1 MIIKKIILEN
11 IKSYIYEEIN
21 LSEGINCIL
30 GLNGS
35 GKSTI
40 IESIGLALFN
50 YSKGN
55 ITSLLRYNER
65 RGLIKVYFIAND
77 SREYIVERIIRTNG
91 SSVRIIDA
99 QNNTELYS
107 GVSDVYSFIKKVLK
121 ITKTKSFSQM
131 FSEIIAVPQGEYVS
145 AFLLTPTLRK
155 ENFDRLFNLHIY
167 KKLGFRIK
175 EIYDKIQN
183 ERVYYLKEEIDQ
195 IIGKTSDY
203 NRKKEK
209 LDELLKV
216 ISSLLEKEKDLQ
228 LELNNVSKNKE
239 KLEKTKKELEEHTN
253 KINLLDSKIISY
265 SEQINASKENLIQSQ
280 KAEKIVNDNID
291 GYLKYQENQ
300 KLIGELEKKLD
311 YFIESE
317 KRIKIFENDL
327 NLQKNKKMN
336 LIDRINEKTTELN
349 TIQKE
354 MQKLN
359 SELVLLNTRLT
370 NTKELYEKVKLSVDE
385 KQNNIIERKKL
396 FSSSYNNLQ
405 TIKIKLNSIEYVD
418 ESIYQNK
425 LDELSERLKEYD
437 KIKSRIEILEKEKA
451 IIEANLKEAIKN
463 SQISVDGN
471 CPFFNTKCK
480 NIGEMSLNDY
490 FNNEIIK
497 LNQKYNDIENE
508 INNLSDFVK
517 ENINEQIIIVKQKLE
532 ESKKNK
538 SVILEI
544 DRIISSMIE
553 QENISIDE
561 KIIIYEN
568 KLKEEEKNITDLEAK
583 VNEEKENL
591 LELRTKIDTLQFTIQ
606 TKDKQFKEY
615 ENTISEIKKTVF
627 DCNARIKEI
636 DDYSYN
642 LNEKIIKAEEEAKE
656 NNVKEELDS
665 LKQINISLEE
675 KKNLYLENI
684 NKAKE
689 KNSIENKI
697 KELSNFK
704 NSVIK
709 ELNELKENKEKLLT
723 NYSEENYMLLK
734 NKENNLIKDISFLK
748 SSINEKNLQKDE
760 EEKEIKYLENL
771 INIKEIKQKE
781 LEKYLKVIE
790 FLKQARTI
798 YNNLPQKLS
807 ERYRE
812 YISHAST
819 LIYQKIASE
828 NVTLEITEDY
838 EVRLKENA
846 NSYKTMDQLSGG
858 EQMSCALAI
867 RLSMLKH
874 LSGLDIYFLDEP
886 TINLDIKRREKIAD
900 IVLDVASS
908 LSQLFVISH
917 DDTFDNI
924 TDAIIKLR
932 KENNVS
938 RIM

>member
-1 MIIKKIILEN
+1 M
-11 IKSYIYEEIN
+11 
-21 LSEGINCIL
+21 
-30 GLNGS
+30 
-35 GKSTI
+35 
-40 IESIGLALFN
+40 
-50 YSKGN
+50 
-55 ITSLLRYNER
+55 
-65 RGLIKVYFIAND
+65 
-77 SREYIVERIIRTNG
+77 
-91 SSVRIIDA
+91 
-99 QNNTELYS
+99 
-107 GVSDVYSFIKKVLK
+107 
-121 ITKTKSFSQM
+121 
-131 FSEIIAVPQGEYVS
+131 
-145 AFLLTPTLRK
+145 
-155 ENFDRLFNLHIY
+155 
-167 KKLGFRIK
+167 
-175 EIYDKIQN
+175 
-183 ERVYYLKEEIDQ
+183 
-195 IIGKTSDY
+195 
-203 NRKKEK
+203 
-209 LDELLKV
+209 
-216 ISSLLEKEKDLQ
+216 
-228 LELNNVSKNKE
+228 
-239 KLEKTKKELEEHTN
+239 
-253 KINLLDSKIISY
+253 
-265 SEQINASKENLIQSQ
+265 
-280 KAEKIVNDNID
+280 
-291 GYLKYQENQ
+291 
-300 KLIGELEKKLD
+300 
-311 YFIESE
+311 
-317 KRIKIFENDL
+317 
-327 NLQKNKKMN
+327 
-336 LIDRINEKTTELN
+336 
-349 TIQKE
+349 
-354 MQKLN
+354 
-359 SELVLLNTRLT
+359 
-370 NTKELYEKVKLSVDE
+370 
-385 KQNNIIERKKL
+385 
-396 FSSSYNNLQ
+396 
-405 TIKIKLNSIEYVD
+405 
-418 ESIYQNK
+418 
-425 LDELSERLKEYD
+425 
-437 KIKSRIEILEKEKA
+437 
-451 IIEANLKEAIKN
+451 
-463 SQISVDGN
+463 
-471 CPFFNTKCK
+471 
-480 NIGEMSLNDY
+480 
-490 FNNEIIK
+490 
-497 LNQKYNDIENE
+497 
-508 INNLSDFVK
+508 
-517 ENINEQIIIVKQKLE
+517 
-532 ESKKNK
+532 
-538 SVILEI
+538 
-544 DRIISSMIE
+544 
-553 QENISIDE
+553 
-561 KIIIYEN
+561 
-568 KLKEEEKNITDLEAK
+568 
-583 VNEEKENL
+583 
-591 LELRTKIDTLQFTIQ
+591 
-606 TKDKQFKEY
+606 
-615 ENTISEIKKTVF
+615 F